1 MNRFMTSVDS
11 RLQNIISQ
19 FPLSRVNN
27 KQVKMS
33 PIHANHSD
41 ILANLSAIG
50 LGLNVVC
57 SFQMPYKIDKQ
68 TVK

>member
-1 MNRFMTSVDS
+1 
-11 RLQNIISQ
+11 
-19 FPLSRVNN
+19 
-27 KQVKMS
+27 MS